1 MPTCPTDNTL
11 ATQQDDFWKSLED
24 GHLEPHQIGW
34 IISGACTVA
43 TCLITLYS
51 VFSHLLHY
59 HAPAEQRQIIRILY
73 LPPVFGIISFFSY
86 RYFRDYYYYELVQII
101 YEAVTIAAFMLL
113 IIEFVATTAS
123 DNKAENAIA
132 RKDKKKLP
140 IPLCCWRYRPTKAY
154 FMYTIKWA
162 VLQYVVIRPA
172 VSIVGII
179 TNALGIYCES
189 GGFNPHFAYAYLEG
203 VDFISITVAL
213 YGLFVFYTLTK
224 QELKGRRPLAKFM
237 AIKLIVFATFYQSF
251 VFSILSKTGTIKA
264 STYWTVDN
272 VANGL
277 SALCLTIEMVFFS
290 CFMIWAYPV
299 SEYKGR
305 GKGRTSIWRPLLDS
319 INYSDFVIE
328 IWGSLRFFVRY
339 MLGRPGTHGPASPPT
354 SFDVDP
360 EDDMKF
366 HPRPAVRRDFGSAFG
381 VDGHYHHQQ
390 QRQYGGTRQMD
401 MPLRMPDEM
410 ERNGSV
416 DRTRTSIDRPL
427 IMRDQDGHVD
437 GYEMSEA
444 ASSRR
449 GLAGFERSGSG
460 FENVYMEEGGGEGRR
475 YQNRS
480 TEGAPRTQYHA
491 Y

>member
-11 ATQQDDFWKSLED
+11 SVEQNSFWQSVES
-24 GHLEPHQIGW
+24 GHLEQHQIGW
-34 IISGACTVA
+34 IISGGCTVL
-43 TCLITLYS
+43 TVLITFYS

-101 YEAVTIAAFMLL
+101 YEAVTITAFMLL

-123 DNKAENAIA
+123 GNSAENAIA

-172 VSIVGII
+172 VSIAGII
-179 TNALGIYCES
+179 TNALGLYCES
-189 GGFNPHFAYAYLEG
+189 GGYSPHFAYAYLEA
-203 VDFISITVAL
+203 VDFISITIAL
-213 YGLFVFYTLTK
+213 YGLFVFYTLTR

-237 AIKLIVFATFYQSF
+237 AIKLIVFATFYQGF
-251 VFSILSKTGTIKA
+251 VFSILSKTGTLKA
-264 STYWTVDN
+264 TTYWTVDN

-277 SALCLTIEMVFFS
+277 SALCLTVEMVFFS
-290 CFMIWAYPV
+290 IFMVWAYPV
-299 SEYKGR
+299 SEYKTR
-305 GKGRTSIWRPLLDS
+305 GKGRTSIWRPLFDS

-339 MLGRPGTHGPASPPT
+339 MLGKPGTHGPATPPGT
-354 SFDVDP
+354 LSNNLDSQGSVDP
-360 EDDMKF
+360 ENDMKF

-381 VDGHYHHQQ
+381 IEGYGHGPGYHGDAQRDYGYNRQYRGTPPMGIALGGHQ
-390 QRQYGGTRQMD
+390 QRQ
-401 MPLRMPDEM
+401 
-410 ERNGSV
+410 SV
-416 DRTRTSIDRPL
+416 DASPL
-427 IMRDQDGHVD
+427 IRAQDG
-437 GYEMSEA
+437 GEYEMNESH
-444 ASSRR
+444 SGDSRPR
-449 GLAGFERSGSG
+449 YGVPTNEYGPGDPRDDHGVQGTAG
-460 FENVYMEEGGGEGRR
+460 
-475 YQNRS
+475 
-480 TEGAPRTQYHA
+480 HA